1 MSSSA
6 HAARRVLAVSFLAGL
21 SALATACS
29 SGSGAA
35 APTST
40 VTVTQ
45 APVSSPA
52 SGPAS
57 TPATAPSPTATAPAP
72 PAQCTTAD
80 LRVHVGSSQGAAGT
94 IYYFIDFTNVSGS
107 TCVVQGYPGVSLVSR
122 GSTAGSQIGADAK
135 RSSPAAVKLITLA
148 QGQTGHAMLGI
159 AEAGAFPPSSC
170 HPVTAHWLKVFPP
183 DQTVAA
189 YVSFTTQ
196 TCASTSQ
203 PTMHISAISS
213 GA

>member
-6 HAARRVLAVSFLAGL
+6 HAARRALAVSFLAGL

-29 SGSGAA
+29 SGSGTA

-45 APVSSPA
+45 APA
-52 SGPAS
+52 STPAS
-57 TPATAPSPTATAPAP
+57 TPATAPSSTAPAA

-135 RSSPAAVKLITLA
+135 RGSTAAVKLITLA

-159 AEAGAFPPSSC
+159 AEAGVFPPSSC

>member
-6 HAARRVLAVSFLAGL
+6 HAARRALAVYFLAGL

-29 SGSGAA
+29 SGSGTA
-35 APTST
+35 APGST

-45 APVSSPA
+45 APASTPA
-52 SGPAS
+52 NGPAS
-57 TPATAPSPTATAPAP
+57 TPATAPSSTVPAG

-94 IYYFIDFTNVSGS
+94 IYYFIDFTNISGS
-107 TCVVQGYPGVSLVSR
+107 TCVLQGYPGVSLVSH

-135 RSSPAAVKLITLA
+135 RSSTAAVQLITLV

-159 AEAGAFPPSSC
+159 AEAGVFPTSSC

-203 PTMHISAISS
+203 PTMHITAISS